1 MPDPDDKSNAR
12 KVSFTDAALKYPG
25 VDAGAEK
32 PQPCQ
37 PCEDAAPETSGASL
51 EEDYATAEGLLDEA
65 LDIVGRGGLIR
76 LEPFERLSGS
86 FTERL
91 LDGENLALAAY
102 NKKTADYDVV
112 SHSLNVGIL
121 SLQVGKRHKLPRQ
134 DLQELCTSALL
145 HDLGMVK
152 VPRDIFLKPGSLS
165 TTERELLQKHPAVAY
180 EAILGAH
187 DATAS
192 EKGMAEVAYSVHE
205 RCTGRGYPRRLSADE
220 IPERAK
226 LLGLIDMYEALT
238 HNRPFRKRL
247 PPLDAIKEIIAT
259 GRDCFPTDALKALI
273 DQLTTYPVGCSL
285 RLNSGEICRVVATNP
300 FSPLRPVVEVI
311 FSGSGKRLAEPRTL
325 DLSRSPLQFIVDT
338 VFEEDLP
345 SPGV

>member
-1 MPDPDDKSNAR
+1 MPDPGDGDKMK
-12 KVSFTDAALKYPG
+12 KVSFKDAALKYPG
-25 VDAGAEK
+25 VDACDVEPLPE
-32 PQPCQ
+32 PQCPADG
-37 PCEDAAPETSGASL
+37 PVATEVSL
-51 EEDYATAEGLLDEA
+51 EEDYSTAEGLLNEA
-65 LDIVGRGGLIR
+65 LDIVGKGGLIR
-76 LEPFERLSGS
+76 LEPFERLSES
-86 FTERL
+86 FTDRL
-91 LDGENLALAAY
+91 YDGENLALAAY

-121 SLQVGKRHKLPRQ
+121 SLQVGKRHNLPRPE
-134 DLQELCTSALL
+134 LRELCTSALL
-145 HDLGMVK
+145 HDLGMIK

-165 TTERELLQKHPAVAY
+165 STERELLQKHPSVAY

-187 DATAS
+187 DASAS
-192 EKGMAEVAYSVHE
+192 EKGMAEVAYCVHE
-205 RCTGRGYPRRLSADE
+205 RCTGKGYPRRLSADE
-220 IPERAK
+220 IPDKAK

-259 GRDCFPTDALKALI
+259 GRDCFPTVTLKALI

-285 RLNSGEICRVVATNP
+285 RLNSGEICRVVSTNP

-345 SPGV
+345 ILGV